1 MVVGED
7 SLLVRE
13 GISTLL
19 APRDDIEVVELCD
32 DLPRLTE
39 AVERQ
44 RPDVVVTDIRM
55 PPTGGDEGI
64 QVTNRLHEESLGT
77 GVVVLSQYAEPGYA
91 LDLFRAGSEGR
102 TGIVAIRAS
111 RTRPSRAYH
120 HRIVRRD
127 GRRLGAKDFETL
139 DPAIQRP
146 WRARRRD
153 RRRFREASSLRREE
167 RVHGR

>member
-55 PPTGGDEGI
+55 PPNRRRRGNPGDE
-64 QVTNRLHEESLGT
+64 
-77 GVVVLSQYAEPGYA
+77 
-91 LDLFRAGSEGR
+91 
-102 TGIVAIRAS
+102 
-111 RTRPSRAYH
+111 
-120 HRIVRRD
+120 
-127 GRRLGAKDFETL
+127 
-139 DPAIQRP
+139 PAP
-146 WRARRRD
+146 
-153 RRRFREASSLRREE
+153 
-167 RVHGR
+167 